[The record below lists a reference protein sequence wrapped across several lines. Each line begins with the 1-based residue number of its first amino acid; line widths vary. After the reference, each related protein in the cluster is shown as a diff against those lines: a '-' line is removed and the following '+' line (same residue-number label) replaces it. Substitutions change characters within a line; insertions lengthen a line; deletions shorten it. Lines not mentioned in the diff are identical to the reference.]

1 MQVQVFAS
9 VVYAQKFTSPKTGKV
24 YTKLYVPIGTEV
36 FCVIASGDVESLAGV
51 SDVRFVLV
59 CKQGVLKLYYG
70 GEEV

>member
-1 MQVQVFAS
+1 MEVFGS

-36 FCVIASGDVESLAGV
+36 FCVLASGDVESLAGV
-51 SDVRFVLV
+51 SNVRFMLV

-70 GEEV
+70 GEGV